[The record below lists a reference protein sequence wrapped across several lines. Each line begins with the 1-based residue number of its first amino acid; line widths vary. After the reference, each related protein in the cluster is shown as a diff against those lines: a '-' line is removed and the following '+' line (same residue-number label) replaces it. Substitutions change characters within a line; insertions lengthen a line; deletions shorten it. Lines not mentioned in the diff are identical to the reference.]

1 MPADIKEYIRT
12 GRRAMN
18 LLTKRG
24 KWSAAPLNPSEP
36 RLVTFVAGP
45 FEIVG
50 KQGGSGGGGTM
61 FDVVYAGRVCLQG
74 RARINW
80 LTEDTSFDL
89 SLTELSEAARSEL
102 AALYDAQLPEG
113 VKI

>member
-1 MPADIKEYIRT
+1 MSADTKDYIRA

-24 KWSAAPLNPSEP
+24 KWGTAPLNPSEP
-36 RLVTFVAGP
+36 RVVTFAASG
-45 FEIVG
+45 FEIAG
-50 KQGGSGGGGTM
+50 RQGGSGGGGTM
-61 FDVVYAGRVCLQG
+61 FDVVYDGKLCLQG

-80 LTEDTSFDL
+80 LTEDTSLDL
-89 SLTELSEAARSEL
+89 ILTEIDENARNEL
-102 AALYDAQLPEG
+102 AALYDAQLPDG

>member
-1 MPADIKEYIRT
+1 MTADAKEYIRA

-24 KWSAAPLNPSEP
+24 KWGAAPLNPSEP
-36 RLVTFVAGP
+36 RLVTFAAGP

-61 FDVVYAGRVCLQG
+61 FDVAYDGQVCLQG

-89 SLTELSEAARSEL
+89 LLTEIGEAARGEL
-102 AALYDAQLPEG
+102 ATLYDAQLPDG